1 MKLQKLL
8 LMLLTIILSLVTN
21 PHNLRAQTMP
31 SASSDRIYQKMT
43 QSERSEFVAAGARR
57 IASEISGRDYEFTPA
72 FIEDVQQA
80 VNQYARRIGTDEG
93 RSLGERDVRSV
104 MERGHVQAATIIA
117 AFKSRTVSPLIGL
130 YIPWVESE
138 YINIQTPNTMGAIGM
153 FQFLP
158 KTGERFGLSAEDLL
172 DVQKSADAA
181 ARYITKSVDQF
192 KDDPMKEAL
201 ALLTYNRGEQ
211 KIMRDLK
218 LVVNDQN
225 KQCSICALAA
235 DRGKLDE
242 SFRKESVY
250 YVPRFFAAAIIG
262 ENPQAFGLQSQ
273 PLSSY

>member
-1 MKLQKLL
+1 MKLQKMLFLL
-8 LMLLTIILSLVTN
+8 LALVLFQATNSNELS
-21 PHNLRAQTMP
+21 AQT
-31 SASSDRIYQKMT
+31 SATARVYQQMA
-43 QSERSEFVAAGARR
+43 QSERSEFVASQARR
-57 IASEISGRDYEFTPA
+57 IAKEMSGRDYEFTPA

-80 VNQYARRIGTDEG
+80 VNHYTRRIGSDEA
-93 RSLGERDVRSV
+93 RSLGRRDVRSV
-104 MERGHVQAATIIA
+104 FERAHVQAPTIIS
-117 AFKSRTVSPLIGL
+117 AFKARNVSPLIGL

-138 YINIQTPNTMGAIGM
+138 YINIESPNSMGAIGM

-158 KTGERFGLSAEDLL
+158 KTGERFGLSPEDLL

-181 ARYITKSVDQF
+181 ALYINKSLEQF

-201 ALLTYNRGEQ
+201 ALLAYNRGEW
-211 KIMRDLK
+211 KTVSDLK

-225 KQCSICALAA
+225 KQCSICALSA
-235 DRGKLDE
+235 DRSKLDDT
-242 SFRKESVY
+242 FRSESVY

>member
-104 MERGHVQAATIIA
+104 MERGHVQAPTIIA
-117 AFKSRTVSPLIGL
+117 AFKSRSVSPLIGL

-138 YINIQTPNTMGAIGM
+138 YINIQTSNTMGAIGM

-211 KIMRDLK
+211 KTTRDLK

-262 ENPQAFGLQSQ
+262 ENPQAFGLQSP
-273 PLSSY
+273 PLSSH